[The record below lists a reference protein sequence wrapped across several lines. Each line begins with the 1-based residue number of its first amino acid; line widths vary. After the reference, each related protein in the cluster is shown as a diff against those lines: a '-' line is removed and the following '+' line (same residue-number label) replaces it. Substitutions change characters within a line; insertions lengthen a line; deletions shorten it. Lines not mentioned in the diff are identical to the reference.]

1 MKAKSIAAPYHLSGG
16 SFYEKGIYSKTV
28 IFRAC
33 HGPWPVPD
41 RLLRRLFFRHS
52 GQCGKLRIRGRK
64 LRSASS
70 AAAESQEAA
79 SESVAEE
86 TAGESTGAAETESTE
101 ATAASGESDLAAIQE
116 KGTLV
121 VGITNFEP
129 MDYQDENGDWIGF
142 DADLAK
148 QFAEYLGVEV
158 EFSEITWDYKVM
170 ELEAGN
176 IDCVWNGMTLT
187 DEVTSAMATST
198 PYCTNYQVLV
208 YPAASAADF
217 EGLTSL
223 EGLNIAV
230 ESGSAGEDAAEALGA
245 STVPVQSQANTL
257 MEVAAGTSDAAV
269 IDVLMAAAMTGEGT
283 SYADLAY
290 SVNLNEA
297 QGLESEQYGVGF
309 RQGSDLVDEFNAF
322 WAEKVA
328 DGTVEE
334 IANTYGL
341 QDAVILE

>member
-1 MKAKSIAAPYHLSGG
+1 MKKVLSLTMAALLAFSLTACGNSGSSAPAADVSESSSASAQETG
-16 SFYEKGIYSKTV
+16 AEAGE
-28 IFRAC
+28 AEN
-33 HGPWPVPD
+33 
-41 RLLRRLFFRHS
+41 S
-52 GQCGKLRIRGRK
+52 GAAESTDAAE
-64 LRSASS
+64 SASS
-70 AAAESQEAA
+70 ES
-79 SESVAEE
+79 
-86 TAGESTGAAETESTE
+86 
-101 ATAASGESDLAAIQE
+101 SDLAAIQE

-148 QFAEYLGVEV
+148 QFAEYLGVSV

-187 DEVTSAMATST
+187 DEVTSAMATSI

-245 STVPVQSQANTL
+245 STIPVQSQANTL